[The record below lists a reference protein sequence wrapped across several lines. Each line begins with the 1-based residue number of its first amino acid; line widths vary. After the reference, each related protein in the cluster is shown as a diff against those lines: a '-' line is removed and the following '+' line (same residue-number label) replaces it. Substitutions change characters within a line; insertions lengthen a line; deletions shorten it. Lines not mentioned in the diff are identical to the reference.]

1 LGTGSRGTKYRSVR
15 HAKIASIAKSAD
27 EDVLGVIDQ
36 FVDDLVIE
44 LLLDDSVETESQ
56 SDIDDGRDAIEGKDH
71 EESEGAAPVP
81 LDEEDP
87 EERVPNRCPS
97 NSRREFS
104 QRRRGEIRGIAP
116 LCECPSKHVNSRFS
130 PPPFRCH
137 LAARALPQLIKQA
150 TLNWRELFCAKC
162 NSRKKLENN
171 LDRIWIFFETAENS
185 RIYHNLEQSHL
196 GSLRRESY

>member
-1 LGTGSRGTKYRSVR
+1 V
-15 HAKIASIAKSAD
+15 D

-36 FVDDLVIE
+36 FVDKLVVE

-56 SDIDDGRDAIEGKDH
+56 SDIDDGRDAIEGKDQ

-87 EERVPNRCPS
+87 EERVQNRCPS

-150 TLNWRELFCAKC
+150 TLNWRENILCQNAILARNWKI
-162 NSRKKLENN
+162 
-171 LDRIWIFFETAENS
+171 IWTESGLFETAENS
-185 RIYHNLEQSHL
+185 RIYHSLEQSHL
-196 GSLRRESY
+196 GSLRRESYS